1 MSNHQS
7 LVDYLVEHEPSFR
20 KARLPAL
27 YSDFTTLRTLNPDGY
42 QANISAWRSA
52 LAHLARS
59 GLAPAPKGS
68 TPNLLVLNSDESLL
82 RALESKKYGRPLA
95 LGTVIREALA
105 AKDLL
110 PLHDFLT
117 SPTSIYYKPW
127 LPSPLGIA
135 GGVAGWA
142 LKQLGVADWLRSHSL
157 PKGQFVVVANVEEAG
172 KQFAATT
179 ASAVTDSRFE
189 RTWSKAH
196 FLHTYNEQVQLD
208 QGRDAKLLTGTDL
221 DVLLT
226 FLSRDKAVILYD
238 GQTFKI
244 KAPSDSHDSNDGSL
258 QQQQITKEDT
268 TIASIKELISS
279 LTHQTHLL
287 AGRISDLDKSARQAV
302 QSQNRIAALAAL
314 KQKKLAE
321 QTLQGRYASLT
332 QLEAVAAKIQ
342 EASDS
347 VAMVKIMET
356 STRVLESLNEQVGGV
371 DRVENLTSKLR
382 EQMAEVD
389 EVNTILAE
397 AGGVGVGVHQAGG
410 VDEEEIDEELEE
422 MLAEE
427 EGKREREKAAE
438 QEEREREDRE
448 AEQLKRRLEAIGGVP
463 VSVSVSEPSAATAT
477 AAATAAS
484 STRESEREREM
495 ERLMKGYH

>member
-1 MSNHQS
+1 M
-7 LVDYLVEHEPSFR
+7 
-20 KARLPAL
+20 
-27 YSDFTTLRTLNPDGY
+27 
-42 QANISAWRSA
+42 
-52 LAHLARS
+52 
-59 GLAPAPKGS
+59 
-68 TPNLLVLNSDESLL
+68 
-82 RALESKKYGRPLA
+82 
-95 LGTVIREALA
+95 
-105 AKDLL
+105 

-127 LPSPLGIA
+127 LPSPYGLA
-135 GGVAGWA
+135 SGVAGWA
-142 LKQLGVADWLRSHSL
+142 LKQLGVADWLRGNGL
-157 PKGQFVVVANVEEAG
+157 PKGQYVVIANVEEAG

-196 FLHTYNEQVQLD
+196 FLQTYNEHVKLE
-208 QGRDAKLLTGTDL
+208 QGSADAKLLTETDL
-221 DVLLT
+221 DVLLV
-226 FLSRDKAVILYD
+226 FLSRDKDVILYD
-238 GQTFKI
+238 GSTFKI
-244 KAPSDSHDSNDGSL
+244 KAPSDDNSS
-258 QQQQITKEDT
+258 QQQQSITSEDT

-287 AGRISDLDKSARQAV
+287 ALRISELDKTARAAV
-302 QSQNRIAALAAL
+302 QSKNRIAALAAL

-321 QTLQGRYASLT
+321 QTLEGRYASLT

-356 STRVLESLNEQVGGV
+356 STKVLESLNEQVGGV

-397 AGGVGVGVHQAGG
+397 AGSGQVG

-427 EGKREREKAAE
+427 QGKKEKEEERKEEEREEQRMERIQRERE
-438 QEEREREDRE
+438 QERE
-448 AEQLKRRLEAIGGVP
+448 AEELRRRLEAIGGVP
-463 VSVSVSEPSAATAT
+463 VVEPGSGA
-477 AAATAAS
+477 
-484 STRESEREREM
+484 REREREV
-495 ERLMKGYH
+495 ERLMKGMSIDGE

>member
-1 MSNHQS
+1 MSNQQS

-105 AKDLL
+105 AKDLM

-117 SPTSIYYKPW
+117 SQTSIYYKPW
-127 LPSPLGIA
+127 LPLPSPLGIA
-135 GGVAGWA
+135 GGVANWA
-142 LKQLGVADWLRSHSL
+142 LKQLGVADWIRGNGL
-157 PKGQFVVVANVEEAG
+157 PKGQYVVVANVEEAG

-179 ASAVTDSRFE
+179 ADSALTDSRFE

-196 FLHTYNEQVQLD
+196 FLQTYNEQVKLD
-208 QGRDAKLLTGTDL
+208 QGAEAKLLTSTDL

-226 FLSRDKAVILYD
+226 FLSRDKDIILYD
-238 GQTFKI
+238 GSTFKI
-244 KAPSDSHDSNDGSL
+244 KAPSDSSPSG
-258 QQQQITKEDT
+258 QQQVGITAEDT
-268 TIASIKELISS
+268 TVASIKELISS

-287 AGRISDLDKSARQAV
+287 ASRISDLDKTARAAV
-302 QSQNRIAALAAL
+302 ANKNRIAALAAL
-314 KQKKLAE
+314 KQKKLTE
-321 QTLQGRYASLT
+321 QTLEARYTSLT

-342 EASDS
+342 EATDS
-347 VAMVKIMET
+347 VAMMKVMET
-356 STRVLESLNEQVGGV
+356 SSRVLESLNEQVGGV
-371 DRVENLTSKLR
+371 ERVEDLTSRLR

-389 EVNTILAE
+389 EVSTILAE
-397 AGGVGVGVHQAGG
+397 AGTSQVV
-410 VDEEEIDEELEE
+410 VDEEEVDEELEA
-422 MLAEE
+422 MLEE
-427 EGKREREKAAE
+427 ETGKRQK
-438 QEEREREDRE
+438 EREREEEKREEERQREREQERE
-448 AEQLKRRLEAIGGVP
+448 AEELRRRLEAIGGVP
-463 VSVSVSEPSAATAT
+463 MAEPGRT
-477 AAATAAS
+477 
-484 STRESEREREM
+484 EREREREV
-495 ERLMKGYH
+495 ERLMKGMSIDD

>member
-1 MSNHQS
+1 MVPANPPFP
-7 LVDYLVEHEPSFR
+7 LR
-20 KARLPAL
+20 ARLPAL

-68 TPNLLVLNSDESLL
+68 TPNLLILNSDESLL

-95 LGTVIREALA
+95 LGTVIREALS
-105 AKDLL
+105 AKDLM

-117 SPTSIYYKPW
+117 SQTSIYYKPW

-142 LKQLGVADWLRSHSL
+142 LKQLGVTDWLQSHSSL
-157 PKGQFVVVANVEEAG
+157 PKGQFVVIANVEEAG

-179 ASAVTDSRFE
+179 ASALTDSRFA

-196 FLHTYNEQVQLD
+196 FLQTYNEQVQLD
-208 QGRDAKLLTGTDL
+208 QGSEEAQAKLLTETDL

-226 FLSRDKAVILYD
+226 FLSRDKDVILYD
-238 GQTFKI
+238 GQIFKI
-244 KAPSDSHDSNDGSL
+244 KAPSDDSSA
-258 QQQQITKEDT
+258 QQHAQQITKEDT

-287 AGRISDLDKSARQAV
+287 AGRISELDRTARSAV
-302 QSQNRIAALAAL
+302 QNKNRIAALAAL

-321 QTLQGRYASLT
+321 QTLEGRYASLT

-356 STRVLESLNEQVGGV
+356 STKVLESLNEQVGGV
-371 DRVENLTSKLR
+371 DRVENLTNKLR
-382 EQMAEVD
+382 DQMAEVD

-397 AGGVGVGVHQAGG
+397 AGSSQVG
-410 VDEEEIDEELEE
+410 VDEEEIDDELEG

-427 EGKREREKAAE
+427 MGKKEKEREEKE
-438 QEEREREDRE
+438 EEREREREQERE
-448 AEQLKRRLEAIGGVP
+448 AEELRRRLEAIGGVP
-463 VSVSVSEPSAATAT
+463 VSEPGRTQNV
-477 AAATAAS
+477 
-484 STRESEREREM
+484 REKEM
-495 ERLMKGYH
+495 ERLMKGMSIDEE

>member
-1 MSNHQS
+1 MSNQQS

-105 AKDLL
+105 AKDLM

-117 SPTSIYYKPW
+117 SHTSIYYKPW

-135 GGVAGWA
+135 GGVASWA
-142 LKQLGVADWLRSHSL
+142 LKQLGVANWLRGNGL
-157 PKGQFVVVANVEEAG
+157 PKGQYVVIANVEEAG

-179 ASAVTDSRFE
+179 ASALTDSRFE

-196 FLHTYNEQVQLD
+196 FLQTYNEQVKLD
-208 QGRDAKLLTGTDL
+208 QGSEAKLLTETDL
-221 DVLLT
+221 NVLLT
-226 FLSRDKAVILYD
+226 FLSRDKDIILYD
-238 GQTFKI
+238 GSTFKM
-244 KAPSDSHDSNDGSL
+244 KAPSDDSG
-258 QQQQITKEDT
+258 QQPQQITAEDT
-268 TIASIKELISS
+268 TVASIKELISS

-287 AGRISDLDKSARQAV
+287 ASRISDLDKTARSAV
-302 QSQNRIAALAAL
+302 QSNNRIAALAAL
-314 KQKKLAE
+314 KQKKLTE
-321 QTLQGRYASLT
+321 QTLEGRYASLT

-342 EASDS
+342 EATDS
-347 VAMVKIMET
+347 VAMMKVMET
-356 STRVLESLNEQVGGV
+356 SSRVLESLNEQVGGV
-371 DRVENLTSKLR
+371 ERVEDLTSKLR
-382 EQMAEVD
+382 DQMAEVD
-389 EVNTILAE
+389 EVSTILAE
-397 AGGVGVGVHQAGG
+397 AGTSQVE

-422 MLAEE
+422 MLAEQEGRKKKEREQE
-427 EGKREREKAAE
+427 EEKRE
-438 QEEREREDRE
+438 EEREREREQERE
-448 AEQLKRRLEAIGGVP
+448 AEELRRRLEAIGGVP
-463 VSVSVSEPSAATAT
+463 VSEPGS
-477 AAATAAS
+477 
-484 STRESEREREM
+484 RREREM
-495 ERLMKGYH
+495 ERLMKG

>member
-68 TPNLLVLNSDESLL
+68 TPNLLVLNADESLL

-117 SPTSIYYKPW
+117 SHTSIYYKPW

-196 FLHTYNEQVQLD
+196 FLQTYNEQVQLD
-208 QGRDAKLLTGTDL
+208 QGSDAKLLTETDL

-226 FLSRDKAVILYD
+226 FLSRDKDVILYD

-244 KAPSDSHDSNDGSL
+244 KAPSDSNDSNDTSQQQQQ
-258 QQQQITKEDT
+258 QQQQITKQDT

-302 QSQNRIAALAAL
+302 QSNNRIAALAAL

-332 QLEAVAAKIQ
+332 QLEAVASKIQ

-356 STRVLESLNEQVGGV
+356 STQVLESLNEQVGGV

-397 AGGVGVGVHQAGG
+397 AGGVHQVG
-410 VDEEEIDEELEE
+410 VDEEEIDDELEE
-422 MLAEE
+422 MLAEQ
-427 EGKREREKAAE
+427 EGKREKAAE
-438 QEEREREDRE
+438 QEEREEADRERLERVQREREQDRE
-448 AEQLKRRLEAIGGVP
+448 AEDLRRRLDAIGGVP
-463 VSVSVSEPSAATAT
+463 VSEPTAG
-477 AAATAAS
+477 
-484 STRESEREREM
+484 STTREREREMEM
-495 ERLMKGYH
+495 ERLMKGMSID

>member
-1 MSNHQS
+1 MNNQQS
-7 LVDYLVEHEPSFR
+7 LVDYLVQHEPSFR

-105 AKDLL
+105 SKDLV

-117 SPTSIYYKPW
+117 SPTSIYYQPW
-127 LPSPLGIA
+127 LPSPWAVA

-142 LKQLGVADWLRSHSL
+142 LKQLGVADWLRGNGL
-157 PKGQFVVVANVEEAG
+157 PKGQYVVIANVQEAG

-179 ASAVTDSRFE
+179 ASALTDSRFE

-196 FLHTYNEQVQLD
+196 FLHTYNEQVKLE
-208 QGRDAKLLTGTDL
+208 QGSEGKLLSETDL
-221 DVLLT
+221 DVLLV
-226 FLSRDKAVILYD
+226 FLSRDKDLILYD
-238 GQTFKI
+238 GSTFKI
-244 KAPSDSHDSNDGSL
+244 KTPSDE
-258 QQQQITKEDT
+258 QQSITPEDT
-268 TIASIKELISS
+268 TVASIKELISS
-279 LTHQTHLL
+279 LTHQTHAL
-287 AGRISDLDKSARQAV
+287 AGRITELDKAARQAV
-302 QSQNRIAALAAL
+302 QSNNRIAALAAL

-321 QTLQGRYASLT
+321 QSLEGRYASLT
-332 QLEAVAAKIQ
+332 QLEAVASQIQ
-342 EASDS
+342 QASDS
-347 VAMVKIMET
+347 VAMMKIMET
-356 STRVLESLNEQVGGV
+356 SSRVLESLNEQVGGV

-397 AGGVGVGVHQAGG
+397 AGTTAAGG
-410 VDEEEIDEELEE
+410 LVDEEEIDEELEE
-422 MLAEE
+422 MLAEQEKEKQAKE
-427 EGKREREKAAE
+427 EKEE
-438 QEEREREDRE
+438 EERERDRE
-448 AEQLKRRLEAIGGVP
+448 REREQEKEAEELRRRLEAIGGVP
-463 VSVSVSEPSAATAT
+463 VVEPGTTAG
-477 AAATAAS
+477 S
-484 STRESEREREM
+484 KREREM
-495 ERLMKGYH
+495 ERLMKGMSIDDE

>member
-1 MSNHQS
+1 MSNQQS

-27 YSDFTTLRTLNPDGY
+27 YSDFTSLRTLNPDGY

-68 TPNLLVLNSDESLL
+68 TPNLLVLNADESLL

-95 LGTVIREALA
+95 LGTVVREALA
-105 AKDLL
+105 AKDLM

-117 SPTSIYYKPW
+117 TKTSIYYKPW

-142 LKQLGVADWLRSHSL
+142 LKQLGVAEWLRSHSL

-179 ASAVTDSRFE
+179 ASALTDSRFE

-196 FLHTYNEQVQLD
+196 FLQTYNEQVQLES
-208 QGRDAKLLTGTDL
+208 GSDAKLLTETDL
-221 DVLLT
+221 DVLLV
-226 FLSRDKAVILYD
+226 FLSRDKDVILYD
-238 GQTFKI
+238 GSTFKI
-244 KAPSDSHDSNDGSL
+244 KAPSDDAGQH
-258 QQQQITKEDT
+258 QQQQITQEDT
-268 TIASIKELISS
+268 TVASIKELISS

-287 AGRISDLDKSARQAV
+287 AGRISELDKTARQAV
-302 QSQNRIAALAAL
+302 QSKNRIAALAAL

-321 QTLQGRYASLT
+321 QTLEGRYASLT

-342 EASDS
+342 QASDS
-347 VAMVKIMET
+347 VAMMKVMET
-356 STRVLESLNEQVGGV
+356 SSRVLESLNEQVGGV
-371 DRVENLTSKLR
+371 DRVESLVDKLR
-382 EQMAEVD
+382 DQMAEVD

-397 AGGVGVGVHQAGG
+397 AGTSAAG
-410 VDEEEIDEELEE
+410 VDEEEIDDEFEE
-422 MLAEE
+422 MLAEQEKEKKAVE
-427 EGKREREKAAE
+427 EKKEEERE
-438 QEEREREDRE
+438 EEREREREQERE
-448 AEQLKRRLEAIGGVP
+448 AEELRRRLEAIGGVP
-463 VSVSVSEPSAATAT
+463 VVEPGTGS
-477 AAATAAS
+477 
-484 STRESEREREM
+484 RREREREM
-495 ERLMKGYH
+495 ERLMKGMSLAGDEE

>member
-1 MSNHQS
+1 MSNQQS

-105 AKDLL
+105 AKDLM

-117 SPTSIYYKPW
+117 SQTSIYYKPW
-127 LPSPLGIA
+127 LPSPWGVA

-142 LKQLGVADWLRSHSL
+142 LKQLGVADWLRGNGL
-157 PKGQFVVVANVEEAG
+157 PKGQYVVIANVEEAG

-179 ASAVTDSRFE
+179 ASALTDSRFE

-196 FLHTYNEQVQLD
+196 FLHTYNEQVKLE
-208 QGRDAKLLTGTDL
+208 QGSEGKLLTETDL
-221 DVLLT
+221 DVLLV
-226 FLSRDKAVILYD
+226 FLSRDKDVIIYD
-238 GQTFKI
+238 GSTFKI
-244 KAPSDSHDSNDGSL
+244 KAPSDDAG
-258 QQQQITKEDT
+258 QQQQSITSEDT
-268 TIASIKELISS
+268 TVASIKELVSS

-287 AGRISDLDKSARQAV
+287 AGRISELDQAARQAV
-302 QSQNRIAALAAL
+302 QAKNRIAALAAL

-321 QTLQGRYASLT
+321 QTLEGRYASLT

-347 VAMVKIMET
+347 VAMVKVMET
-356 STRVLESLNEQVGGV
+356 SSRVLESLNEQVGGV
-371 DRVENLTSKLR
+371 DRVENLVGKLR
-382 EQMAEVD
+382 DQMAEVD

-397 AGGVGVGVHQAGG
+397 AGTTAAG
-410 VDEEEIDEELEE
+410 VDEEEIDDELEE
-422 MLAEE
+422 MLAEQE
-427 EGKREREKAAE
+427 EEKRAVEEEKKE
-438 QEEREREDRE
+438 EERE
-448 AEQLKRRLEAIGGVP
+448 AEELRRRLEAIGGVP
-463 VSVSVSEPSAATAT
+463 VAEPGS
-477 AAATAAS
+477 
-484 STRESEREREM
+484 RREREM
-495 ERLMKGYH
+495 ERLMKGMSIDEE